1 MHRRLTLLA
10 LSVWLSAATVA
21 QVRPDR
27 VSFAGQ
33 EAWLNGGNVA
43 WVQFAQDVGPG
54 ETRLD
59 LFEAMF
65 RELHEAGGNSFRL
78 WLHTN
83 GQHTPAWAGQGGEA
97 VVVGPG
103 EGTLEDLRAI
113 LDLAHQHDIGL
124 MLCLWSFDMLR
135 IAFGPDVTDRNFALL
150 TREDRLDA
158 YITRSLVPMVE
169 ALRGHPAVL
178 AWEIFNE
185 PEGMSEEF
193 GWAFNRHVPMANIQR
208 FINRTA
214 GAIKRAD
221 PEVLVTNG
229 SWSFRAAS
237 DVTSGREALLPGKAA
252 ADLTPEERDAVHATF
267 ARLYGADALTPE
279 QAAAAYDTLRA
290 WAPNFNYYSDERLI
304 AAGGDSLG
312 TLDFYTVHY
321 YDWALTLLSPFHHDA
336 SFWGLDKP
344 LVVAEFYLNDTF
356 GVPWDALYP
365 ALHQRGYA
373 GAMGWQ
379 WFDHWANREGIAH
392 NWPRTLDNVRT
403 LYRTHPADVR
413 LRLRPSDP

>member
-1 MHRRLTLLA
+1 MNPRLTLLA
-10 LSVWLSAATVA
+10 LSLWMSVSAGA
-21 QVRPDR
+21 QVRSDR

-33 EAWLNGGNVA
+33 DLWLSGGNVA
-43 WVQFAQDVGPG
+43 WISFARDVGPG

-59 LFEAMF
+59 LFETQF
-65 RELHEAGGNSFRL
+65 RELHEAGGNTFRL

-83 GQHTPAWAGQGGEA
+83 GANTPAWEGEGSDA
-97 VVVGPG
+97 VVSGPG
-103 EGTLEDLRAI
+103 EGAIADLRAI
-113 LDLAHQHDIGL
+113 LDLAYQYDIRL

-135 IAFGPDVTDRNFALL
+135 MSFGADVTDRNFALL

-158 YITRSLVPMVE
+158 YIERSLVPMVE

-193 GWAFNRHVPMANIQR
+193 GWDFNRHVPMANIQR

-221 PEVLVTNG
+221 PGVRVTNG
-229 SWSFRAAS
+229 AWSFRAAS
-237 DVTSGREALLPGKAA
+237 DVTSGREALIPGKAA
-252 ADLTPEERDAVHATF
+252 ADLTPGERDAVHATF
-267 ARLYGADALTPE
+267 ARLYGHDALTPE

-304 AAGGDSLG
+304 AAGGDPDG

-344 LVVAEFYLNDTF
+344 LVVAEFYLNDAF
-356 GVPWDALYP
+356 GVPWQALYP
-365 ALHQRGYA
+365 TLYQRGYA
-373 GAMGWQ
+373 GALGWQ

-392 NWPRTLDNVRT
+392 NWPRTLENVRE
-403 LYRTHPADVR
+403 LHRMHPEAVR
-413 LRLRPSDP
+413 IRLSAP